1 MYFPVKPPGESDGT
15 SNTSSPRYDTRM
27 FYQFWSN
34 NNTHIFLSID
44 CGQSD
49 AAQPAPEAGTWFQ
62 SYFET
67 LVQNANP
74 AL

>member
-1 MYFPVKPPGESDGT
+1 MAD
-15 SNTSSPRYDTRM
+15 RM
-27 FYQFWSN
+27 IS
-34 NNTHIFLSID
+34 D

-74 AL
+74 PLSA